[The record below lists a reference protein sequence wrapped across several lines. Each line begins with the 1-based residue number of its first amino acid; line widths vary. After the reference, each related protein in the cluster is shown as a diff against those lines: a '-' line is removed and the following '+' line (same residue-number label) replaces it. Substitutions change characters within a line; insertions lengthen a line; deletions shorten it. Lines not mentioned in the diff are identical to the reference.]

1 MELACDGVWNHVVMS
16 YDLAVYA
23 ARASSG
29 DELRDLVIQG
39 SGLQVDEATARTLT
53 IVRGVRRRYSFTVD
67 GPDAV
72 DFEDIPAEVAA
83 AVLGACWLY
92 AISVEGTT
100 ESEGPH
106 AVRFAR
112 RLARALDGAVL
123 DQQTDEVW
131 SRSQSRRVPKPE
143 RESRVST
150 VDVAWYCLRED
161 LATDAAAL
169 FVDSARRFLP
179 EALPRRFGEYEPFQG
194 KLAEA
199 GVDGFTKAWAD
210 ATSTL
215 FTAGSGPCIGG
226 QLSAGPSAQFPD
238 RFWSISLTFHA
249 EPIRDVGWQEALR
262 ALFVTLADELPAFYA
277 SAEVIEGHI
286 WTGRSLWSD
295 GATEW
300 KISPLRYRD
309 GWTGLPPK
317 PTWWTWL
324 GRPFMEYHSALP
336 ADRVTATAR
345 GVMYEAANSPGTSAD
360 LVSSGTWLPAGLFSR
375 LAPNPHREQPVPLV
389 PALVIPAALRSA

>member
-1 MELACDGVWNHVVMS
+1 MS

-23 ARASSG
+23 ARASSVE
-29 DELRDLVIQG
+29 ELRDLVAQG
-39 SGLQVDEATARTLT
+39 SGLQVDEATVRTLT

-83 AVLGACWLY
+83 AVLGVRWLY
-92 AISVEGTT
+92 SISVEGTT
-100 ESEGPH
+100 ESEVLH

-112 RLARALDGAVL
+112 RLAQALNGAVV

-131 SRSQSRRVPKPE
+131 SRSQSRKVQKPQ

-161 LATDAAAL
+161 LATDAAVL
-169 FVDSARRFLP
+169 FVDAARRFLP

-194 KLAEA
+194 KLVEA
-199 GVDGFTKAWAD
+199 GLDGFTKAWAD
-210 ATSTL
+210 ATSML

-226 QLSAGPSAQFPD
+226 HLSAGPSAQFPD

-249 EPIRDVGWQEALR
+249 EPIREVGWQEALR

-277 SAEVIEGHI
+277 SAEVTEGHI

-295 GATEW
+295 SETEW
-300 KISPLRYRD
+300 GISPVRYRD

-324 GRPFMEYHSALP
+324 GRPFMEYHSAFP
-336 ADRVTATAR
+336 PDRVTATAR
-345 GVMYEAANSPGTSAD
+345 GVMYEASKVPGASAD
-360 LVSSGTWLPAGLFSR
+360 LVSSSAWLPAELFSS
-375 LAPNPHREQPVPLV
+375 LAPNPHRQQPVPLV
-389 PALVIPAALRSA
+389 PARVIPADLRPA

>member
-1 MELACDGVWNHVVMS
+1 MSCGLWNHVLMS

-23 ARASSG
+23 ARAASVEG
-29 DELRDLVIQG
+29 LRDLVAES
-39 SGLQVDEATARTLT
+39 SGLQVDEATVRTLT

-67 GPDAV
+67 GPDTV
-72 DFEDIPAEVAA
+72 DFEDIPTEVAA
-83 AVLGACWLY
+83 AVLGVRWLY
-92 AISVEGTT
+92 SICVEGTT
-100 ESEGPH
+100 ESEVLH

-112 RLARALDGAVL
+112 RLAQALDGAVV

-131 SRSQSRRVPKPE
+131 SRSQSRRVQKPQ
-143 RESRVST
+143 RESRIST

-161 LATDAAAL
+161 LATDASAL
-169 FVDSARRFLP
+169 FVDAARRFLP

-194 KLAEA
+194 KLVEA
-199 GVDGFTKAWAD
+199 GLDGFTKAWAD

-226 QLSAGPSAQFPD
+226 HLSAGPSAQFPD
-238 RFWSISLTFHA
+238 RFWSTSLTFHA
-249 EPIRDVGWQEALR
+249 EPIREVGWQDALR

-277 SAEVIEGHI
+277 SAEVTEGHI

-295 GATEW
+295 SETEW
-300 KISPLRYRD
+300 RISPVRYRD

-324 GRPFMEYHSALP
+324 GRPFTEYRSAFP
-336 ADRVTATAR
+336 AERVTATAR
-345 GVMYEAANSPGTSAD
+345 GVMYEASKEPGASAD
-360 LVSSGTWLPAGLFSR
+360 LVSSSTWLPGELFSS
-375 LAPNPHREQPVPLV
+375 LAPNPHRQQPVPLV
-389 PALVIPAALRSA
+389 PARVIPAELRPA